1 VNGNQIPRSFVET
14 ASVSELRQGDICFE
28 WPFPKWQLNGYSVA
42 ADPSGG
48 NPNVALVGLYEQ
60 GARLPLVI
68 CSHDCDLENWRAR
81 LGFVVAPV
89 FDWPFPDMGSD
100 ESLALIGSAVLG
112 EDGSYDYINLFPL
125 KFSGEPINWRVVD
138 FSGLTSIAS
147 PRKATPVLLKAK
159 RFEMTEETRLNFGNK
174 LAAFF
179 IRSVEAEAKPG
190 AEAVGARPVG
200 AEAAGGA

>member
-1 VNGNQIPRSFVET
+1 MNGGQIPPSFVAT
-14 ASVSELRQGDICFE
+14 ASTAELRQGDICFE

-48 NPNVALVGLYEQ
+48 NPNVALIGLHEQ
-60 GARLPLVI
+60 GAKLPLII

-89 FDWPFPDMGSD
+89 FQWPFPDLGSD
-100 ESLALIGSAVLG
+100 DSLALISSGVLG

-125 KFSGEPINWRVVD
+125 KFSNDPADWRVAD

-147 PRKATPVLLKAK
+147 PRKATPVLLKSK
-159 RFEMTEETRLNFGNK
+159 RFEMTDETRVNFGNK
-174 LAAFF
+174 LASFF
-179 IRSVEAEAKPG
+179 IRSADSADS
-190 AEAVGARPVG
+190 
-200 AEAAGGA
+200 